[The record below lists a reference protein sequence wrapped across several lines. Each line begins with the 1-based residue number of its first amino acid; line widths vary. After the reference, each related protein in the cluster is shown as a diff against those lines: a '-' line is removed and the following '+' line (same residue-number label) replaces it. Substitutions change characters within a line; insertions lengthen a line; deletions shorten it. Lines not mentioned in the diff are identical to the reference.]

1 YPFQIHS
8 IAESPLWANIIG
20 GKPWV
25 RDGDFR
31 QGFGMVRISRMSIV
45 IQMDHDPARSAHG
58 DVDEDKG
65 RAEARP
71 HPLSRAEK

>member
-1 YPFQIHS
+1 
-8 IAESPLWANIIG
+8 
-20 GKPWV
+20 
-25 RDGDFR
+25 
-31 QGFGMVRISRMSIV
+31 MSIV